1 MGFHAAI
8 ADRPLSRRRRGWSG
22 IIVLTAAAV
31 AAALGAAVWITH
43 FDLSALASAALPA
56 NPDRVAS
63 FEDRFFPA
71 SIPEP
76 AVGRTALQPMDRA
89 ALDETRLRA
98 AKNLLAPQLMSLG
111 FRGGFVEASLGDLR
125 FNDANASL
133 GDSRFND
140 ANAKLVEG
148 RIDEAKPAATT
159 GIPLPR
165 SRPAAAN
172 LEPPPGSAQ
181 ALADAAPRSDDRTL
195 MQKLSDLIPG
205 RIKLASLTPEG
216 LFHRG
221 PDLAALGYDATTA
234 VYDISAH
241 AVYMPSG
248 LTLEAHSGIGG
259 LRDDPEHVSVPN
271 LGATPPATYDL
282 KPREASFHGVS
293 ALRMTPV
300 EGSDIN
306 GRSGLLV
313 HSFMLGVNGDS
324 NGCVSIREYERFLK
338 AFNDGQVNRL
348 VVVPSLSGTTLASQT

>member
-8 ADRPLSRRRRGWSG
+8 ADRRLSRRRKGWAG
-22 IIVLTAAAV
+22 TIVLAATAL
-31 AAALGAAVWITH
+31 AAALGAAAWITH
-43 FDLSALASAALPA
+43 SDLSSLASAALPA
-56 NPDRVAS
+56 NSDRTAS

-71 SIPEP
+71 SIPTP
-76 AVGRTALQPMDRA
+76 ATSRAALQPLDRTA
-89 ALDETRLRA
+89 SVEVETKLRA

-111 FRGGFVEASLGDLR
+111 IRGGFVEASLGDP
-125 FNDANASL
+125 
-133 GDSRFND
+133 RFND
-140 ANAKLVEG
+140 ANAKLVDG
-148 RIDEAKPAATT
+148 KIDDVKPAATT

-165 SRPAAAN
+165 SRPASAN
-172 LEPPPGSAQ
+172 LEPPPGSSAAALAQ
-181 ALADAAPRSDDRTL
+181 ADTAPRSDDRTL
-195 MQKLSDLIPG
+195 MQKLSDLIPA

-221 PDLAALGYDATTA
+221 PDLAALGYNSQTA

-324 NGCVSIREYERFLK
+324 NGCVSIREYDRFLK
-338 AFNDGQVNRL
+338 AYNDGQVNRL
-348 VVVPSLSGTTLASQT
+348 VVVPSLSGTALASQT

>member
-1 MGFHAAI
+1 MGFHETI
-8 ADRPLSRRRRGWSG
+8 ADRRLSRRRKGWAG
-22 IIVLTAAAV
+22 TIVLTATAV
-31 AAALGAAVWITH
+31 AAALGAAAWITRS
-43 FDLSALASAALPA
+43 DLSALASAALPA
-56 NPDRVAS
+56 NSDRTAS

-71 SIPEP
+71 SIPTP
-76 AVGRTALQPMDRA
+76 STSRAALQPLDRT

-111 FRGGFVEASLGDLR
+111 IRGGFVEASLGDP
-125 FNDANASL
+125 
-133 GDSRFND
+133 RFND
-140 ANAKLVEG
+140 ANAKLVDG
-148 RIDEAKPAATT
+148 KIDDVRPAPTS

-165 SRPAAAN
+165 SRPASAN
-172 LEPPPGSAQ
+172 LEPAPGSSAATLAQ
-181 ALADAAPRSDDRTL
+181 ADSAPRSDDRTL

-205 RIKLASLTPEG
+205 KIKLASLTPEG

-221 PDLAALGYDATTA
+221 PDLAALGYDGQTA

-324 NGCVSIREYERFLK
+324 NGCVSIREYDRFLK
-338 AFNDGQVNRL
+338 AYNDGQVNRI

>member
-1 MGFHAAI
+1 MGFHETI
-8 ADRPLSRRRRGWSG
+8 ADRRLSRRRKGWAG
-22 IIVLTAAAV
+22 TIVLTATAV
-31 AAALGAAVWITH
+31 AAALGAAAWISRS
-43 FDLSALASAALPA
+43 DLSSLASAALPA
-56 NPDRVAS
+56 NPDRTAS

-71 SIPEP
+71 SIPTP
-76 AVGRTALQPMDRA
+76 ATSRAALQPMDRV

-111 FRGGFVEASLGDLR
+111 IRGGFVEASLGDP
-125 FNDANASL
+125 
-133 GDSRFND
+133 RFND
-140 ANAKLVEG
+140 ANAKLVDG
-148 RIDEAKPAATT
+148 KIDDVRPTPTT

-165 SRPAAAN
+165 SRPASAN
-172 LEPPPGSAQ
+172 LEPPPGSSAATLAQ
-181 ALADAAPRSDDRTL
+181 ADTAPRSDDRTL

-205 RIKLASLTPEG
+205 KIKLASLTPEG

-221 PDLAALGYDATTA
+221 PDLASLGYDSQTA

-259 LRDDPEHVSVPN
+259 LRDDPDHVSVPN

-324 NGCVSIREYERFLK
+324 NGCISIREYDRFLK
-338 AFNDGQVNRL
+338 AYNDGKVNRI